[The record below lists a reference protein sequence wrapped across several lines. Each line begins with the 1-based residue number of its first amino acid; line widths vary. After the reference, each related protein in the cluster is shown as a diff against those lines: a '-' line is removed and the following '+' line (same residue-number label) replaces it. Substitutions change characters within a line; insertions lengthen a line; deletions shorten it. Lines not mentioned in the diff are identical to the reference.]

1 MSTSAG
7 PAGPNWE
14 GIRSRPLGAHLCFRA
29 SAGAMRMRC
38 ARAQR
43 LVRDCARDVNASA
56 GAASSG
62 CRREYGSALSEG
74 GRAGGCNRILR
85 SSASRMCLSGCLCL
99 HGCPYLSGHLCLS
112 VCLCFYVRLPRVSLN
127 ARESLT
133 VCASS
138 SLCHRPSL
146 RLSVSVRVRP
156 CLCLFEG
163 PPALRCTRVCVCPRS
178 WCTRPGQT

>member
-56 GAASSG
+56 GAVSSG
-62 CRREYGSALSEG
+62 GRREYGSALSEG

-99 HGCPYLSGHLCLS
+99 HGCPYLSGRLCLN
-112 VCLCFYVRLPRVSLN
+112 VCLCFCVRLPRVPLN

-133 VCASS
+133 VCVSS
-138 SLCHRPSL
+138 SVCHRPSL
-146 RLSVSVRVRP
+146 RLSVSVRP